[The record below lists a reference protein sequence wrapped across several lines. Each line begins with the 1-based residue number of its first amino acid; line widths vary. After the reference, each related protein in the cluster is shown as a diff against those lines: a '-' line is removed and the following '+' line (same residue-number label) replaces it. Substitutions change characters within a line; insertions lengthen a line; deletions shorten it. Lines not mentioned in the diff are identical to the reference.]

1 MNHENI
7 ELACIAL
14 GALALL
20 MQSAILLAIF
30 FGVTK
35 ATKKMQD
42 EIEGL
47 RSSVMPVVK
56 DGRELLD
63 TTREF
68 FVRVAPKVEATVT
81 DAAELTRNLRAQA
94 ANVEATVD
102 EVLGRVRKQAG
113 RIDILVTG
121 TLDAVDKATAF
132 VTEKIS
138 KPVRQI
144 SGVLASFKAVVESL
158 SGSSSKFN
166 APAKFNSSDP
176 KFHEPSVPDDKDMFV

>member
-1 MNHENI
+1 MNHETI

-20 MQSAILLAIF
+20 MQSVILLAIF
-30 FGVTK
+30 IGVSK
-35 ATKKMQD
+35 ATKKMQE
-42 EIEGL
+42 EIEDM

-94 ANVEATVD
+94 AEVEVTVG

-113 RIDILVTG
+113 RLDSIVTG
-121 TLDAVDKATAF
+121 TLDAVDKATAY

-138 KPVRQI
+138 KPVKQI
-144 SGVLASFKAVVESL
+144 SGVLAGVKAVFESL
-158 SGSSSKFN
+158 SASSSRF
-166 APAKFNSSDP
+166 APPARFNSSDP
-176 KFHEPSVPDDKDMFV
+176 KFHETSIHDDKDLFV